1 MQTNSLRVEQFKEA
15 RKVRLLEV
23 AEDYTELVDDLIKE
37 AGKARVCDLSKIMGV
52 SHVSVLK
59 AVNRLIRDGYLVKNS
74 QQTIELTDKG
84 KTTALFSKRKH
95 LVLSEFFQML
105 GIPDQIAAIDVEGIE
120 HHISETTL
128 EALQRHM
135 KNWQEVKGS

>member
-1 MQTNSLRVEQFKEA
+1 MNRTEHFKE
-15 RKVRLLEV
+15 VRRGRPLEV

-37 AGKARVCDLSKIMGV
+37 QGKARVCDISKIMGV

-59 AVNRLIRDGYLVKNS
+59 AVNRLIRDGYLEKNS
-74 QQTIELTDKG
+74 QLSIELTEKG
-84 KTTALFSKRKH
+84 KETARFSKRKH
-95 LVLSEFFQML
+95 LVLSEFLQML
-105 GIPDQIAAIDVEGIE
+105 GIPEHIAAIDVEGIE

-135 KNWQEVKGS
+135 KNCQVNPGS